1 VIGKLTGLVDEVRGD
16 HVIIDVSGVGYLVQA
31 SAVTLAQLPG
41 HGRTASLLIETDV
54 GEDHI
59 RLYGFAEPA
68 ERDWFR
74 LLNGVQGV
82 SGRLALAILS
92 VLPPRRLAQAI
103 AADDR
108 RALTAADGVGPK
120 LAVRMT
126 TELKDRATSLA
137 LMSGAMEAAPGGP
150 AAAGSDDDRM
160 IGAALSALANL
171 GYGRSEAFAALSAA
185 ERRVGPD
192 GALEDMIREG
202 LKELAS

>member
-1 VIGKLTGLVDEVRGD
+1 MIGKLTGLVDEVRGD
-16 HVIIDVSGVGYLVQA
+16 HLIIDVSGVGYLVQA

-41 HGRTASLLIETDV
+41 HGRKVSLLIETDV

-82 SGRLALAILS
+82 SGRLALAVLS
-92 VLPPRRLAQAI
+92 VMPPRRLAQAI

-120 LAVRMT
+120 LAARIT
-126 TELKDRATSLA
+126 TELKDRATTLA
-137 LMSGAMEAAPGGP
+137 LMSGALAAGADGAAP
-150 AAAGSDDDRM
+150 AVFDDDRT
-160 IGAALSALANL
+160 GGSALSVLANL
-171 GYGRSEAFAALSAA
+171 GYGRSEAFAALAAA
-185 ERRVGPD
+185 ERRLGPD
-192 GALEDMIREG
+192 AALESLIRES
-202 LKELAS
+202 LRELAS